1 MAGQLNPHLLL
12 VVPLAPLAGSMIAGL
27 FGTKFFGNLIG
38 RKASHTVTILGVLI
52 SFILSLHTMSLVL
65 DGATFNGN
73 LYTWMTVVGLK
84 LEVGFL
90 VDSLTAMMMCV
101 VTFVSLMVHIYTI
114 GYMEEDEGYNRFF
127 SYISLFTFA
136 MLMLVMS
143 NNFLQ
148 LFFGWEAVGLVSYLL
163 IGFWYTKPTA
173 TVANMKA
180 FLVNR
185 VGDFGFI
192 LGIGL
197 LLAYAGSMDYA
208 EVFAKKE
215 QLATLTLPGT
225 DWMLLTVACIC
236 LFIGAMGK
244 SAQFPLHV
252 WLPDSMEGPTPI
264 SALIHAATMV
274 TAGIFMVARM
284 SPLFELSDTALSF
297 VLIIGSITALF
308 MGFLG
313 IIQNDIKRVVAY
325 STLSQLGYMTVALGA
340 SAYSVAVFHL
350 MTHAFFKA
358 LLFLAAGS
366 VIIGMHHDQDIR
378 NMGGLRKY
386 MPITWITSLLGSLA
400 LIGTPFFSGFY
411 SKDSIIEAVH
421 ATTLFGSGFA
431 NFAVLA
437 GVFVTA
443 FYSFRMYFLVF
454 HGEERFGKEHA
465 HHDDHAHAKAA
476 HADHGHD
483 DHAHDAHD
491 DHGHDEHH
499 GLAPGQKPHESPL
512 VVTLPLILLAIP
524 SVLIGFFAIQPMLH
538 GDFFNGVIT
547 VSESHGAMAELKEHF
562 HGAVAMAIH
571 GVSTAPF
578 WLALAGVVAAYYCYM
593 INPRVPAWFYKH
605 FHALHTL
612 LENKYYM
619 DKFNEV
625 VIAGGARLLGGGLS
639 RVGDKTL
646 IDGLIVNGSAKV
658 VAWSSRV
665 IRVFQSGYIY
675 HYAFV
680 MILGMLGLLSYF
692 VIFPLFAK

>member
-1 MAGQLNPHLLL
+1 MTAELSSSLL
-12 VVPLAPLAGSMIAGL
+12 VAIPLAPLVGAILAG
-27 FGTKFFGNLIG
+27 FFGRQIG
-38 RKASHTVTILGVLI
+38 RSGAHSVTILGVAIALA
-52 SFILSLHTMSLVL
+52 LSAWVL
-65 DGATFNGN
+65 KSVAMDGARFNATIYEWMTLGN
-73 LYTWMTVVGLK
+73 LTM
-84 LEVGFL
+84 EVGFL
-90 VDSLTAMMMCV
+90 IDGLSAMMMCV

-114 GYMEEDEGYNRFF
+114 GYMKDDPGYQRFF
-127 SYISLFTFA
+127 SYISLFTFS

-163 IGFWYTKPTA
+163 IGFWFKKPSA
-173 TVANMKA
+173 VFANMKA

-197 LLAYAGSMDYA
+197 LLAYAGTLNYT
-208 EVFAKKE
+208 ETFAKAGE
-215 QLATLTLPGT
+215 LSALTFPGT

-284 SPLFELSDTALSF
+284 SPLFELTDTALNF
-297 VLIIGSITALF
+297 VMIIGSITALF
-308 MGFLG
+308 MGFMG

-358 LLFLAAGS
+358 LLFLGAGS

-400 LIGTPFFSGFY
+400 LIGTPLFSGFY
-411 SKDSIIEAVH
+411 SKDSIIMAVEASRLP
-421 ATTLFGSGFA
+421 AAGWAS
-431 NFAVLA
+431 FAVIA

-454 HGEERFGKEHA
+454 HGAERFHHKPFPPEHDHDHGDD
-465 HHDDHAHAKAA
+465 HHDHT
-476 HADHGHD
+476 
-483 DHAHDAHD
+483 
-491 DHGHDEHH
+491 
-499 GLAPGQKPHESPL
+499 PHESPW
-512 VVTLPLILLAIP
+512 VVTLPLLLLAVP
-524 SVLIGFFAIQPMLH
+524 SVVMGYLTIEPMLFGSLLSDAIYVDGSKH
-538 GDFFNGVIT
+538 T
-547 VSESHGAMAELKEHF
+547 ALAALQHHF
-562 HGAVAMAIH
+562 HGAWAMALH
-571 GVSTAPF
+571 GVQTLPF
-578 WLALAGVVAAYYCYM
+578 ALALAGVLVA
-593 INPRVPAWFYKH
+593 AWFYLLQPAIPARLARI
-605 FHALHTL
+605 FAPLVVI

-619 DKFNEV
+619 DAFNEKV
-625 VIAGGARLLGGGLS
+625 LAVWARLTGITLW
-639 RVGDKTL
+639 RVGDMGI
-646 IDGLIVNGSAKV
+646 IDGIIINGSARAV
-658 VAWSSRV
+658 GLLASATRLVQTGRLYW
-665 IRVFQSGYIY
+665 
-675 HYAFV
+675 YALV
-680 MILGMLGLLSYF
+680 MLLGLFGLLTWQLW
-692 VIFPLFAK
+692 PLLRGVLLR

>member
-1 MAGQLNPHLLL
+1 MAGQLNPLLL
-12 VVPLAPLAGSMIAGL
+12 LAVPLAPLAGSLIAGL
-27 FGTKFFGNLIG
+27 LGTRFFGNIVG
-38 RKASHTVTILGVLI
+38 RQVSHTATILGVLVAFII
-52 SFILSLHTMSLVL
+52 SAMTLSQVM
-65 DGATFNGN
+65 DGAKYNET
-73 LYTWMTVVGLK
+73 LYQWMNVGGLK
-84 LEVGFL
+84 LEIGFL
-90 VDSLTAMMMCV
+90 VDSLTATMMCV

-114 GYMEEDEGYNRFF
+114 GYMKDDEGYNRFF
-127 SYISLFTFA
+127 AYISLFTFS

-163 IGFWYTKPTA
+163 IGFWYEKPTA
-173 TVANMKA
+173 IYANMKA

-197 LLAYAGSMDYA
+197 LVAYAGSMNYA

-215 QLATLTLPGT
+215 MLAPLTLPGT
-225 DWMLLTVACIC
+225 DWMIITVACIC

-274 TAGIFMVARM
+274 TAGIFMVSRM
-284 SPLFELSDTALSF
+284 SPLFEMSDVALSF
-297 VLIIGSITALF
+297 VMVIGAITALF

-386 MPITWITSLLGSLA
+386 MKITWITSLIGSLA
-400 LIGTPFFSGFY
+400 LIGTPLFSGFY
-411 SKDSIIEAVH
+411 SKDSIIISVMASKLPG
-421 ATTLFGSGFA
+421 AGFA
-431 NFAVLA
+431 QFAVMA
-437 GVFVTA
+437 GVFITA

-454 HGEERFGKEHA
+454 HGKENFGHA
-465 HHDDHAHAKAA
+465 HH
-476 HADHGHD
+476 HD
-483 DHAHDAHD
+483 SHDAHASDD
-491 DHGHDEHH
+491 DHDHHH
-499 GLAPGQKPHESPL
+499 GLAPGEKPHESPAVVWVPL
-512 VVTLPLILLAIP
+512 VLLAIP
-524 SVLIGFFAIQPMLH
+524 SAVIGYLTIKTMLFSDFFKDVIFVDHHAHNAMEVLKEDFHGEIAMALH
-538 GDFFNGVIT
+538 GL
-547 VSESHGAMAELKEHF
+547 M
-562 HGAVAMAIH
+562 
-571 GVSTAPF
+571 TAPF
-578 WLALAGVVAAYYCYM
+578 WLALSGVALSYYFYIIKPSIPAM
-593 INPRVPAWFYKH
+593 IKQKLSVIYTI
-605 FHALHTL
+605 LD
-612 LENKYYM
+612 NKYYM
-619 DKFNEV
+619 DKFNEIV
-625 VIAGGARLLGGGLS
+625 FAGGARLIGGGLWNI
-639 RVGDKTL
+639 GDKGL
-646 IDGLIVNGSAKV
+646 IDGLVVNGSAKV
-658 VAWSSRV
+658 IALFSKFSRLLQTG
-665 IRVFQSGYIY
+665 FIY

-680 MILGMLGLLSYF
+680 MILGVLGFLFYF
-692 VIFPLFAK
+692 MPLPFLNK

>member
-1 MAGQLNPHLLL
+1 MSATLSASTLLA
-12 VVPLAPLAGSMIAGL
+12 VPLAPLVGAALAGV
-27 FGTKFFGNLIG
+27 FGTKFGGNHIG
-38 RKASHTVTILGVLI
+38 RKVTHSLTILGVLVAFII
-52 SFILSLHTMSLVL
+52 SAMTLKSVIA
-65 DGATFNGN
+65 DGARFNQTI
-73 LYTWMTVVGLK
+73 YEWMVVGGLK
-84 LEVGFL
+84 MEVGFM
-90 VDSLTAMMMCV
+90 VDGLTAMMMCV

-114 GYMEEDEGYNRFF
+114 GYMEEDDGYNRFF
-127 SYISLFTFA
+127 AYISLFTFS

-143 NNFLQ
+143 NNMLQ

-163 IGFWYTKPTA
+163 IGFWFNKPTA
-173 TVANMKA
+173 IFANMKA

-197 LLAYAGSMDYA
+197 IAAYAGTLNYTEA
-208 EVFAKKE
+208 FAKAGT
-215 QLATLTLPGT
+215 LAGITFPGT
-225 DWMLLTVACIC
+225 EWMLITVICIC

-297 VLIIGSITALF
+297 ILVIGAITALF

-358 LLFLAAGS
+358 LLFLGAGS
-366 VIIGMHHDQDIR
+366 VIIGMHHNQDIR
-378 NMGGLRKY
+378 WMGGVRKY

-421 ATTLFGSGFA
+421 ESHLWGA
-431 NFAVLA
+431 NFAYYAVLA
-437 GVFVTA
+437 GVFITA

-454 HGEERFGKEHA
+454 HGKERYDQNPDA
-465 HHDDHAHAKAA
+465 HHDDHG
-476 HADHGHD
+476 HGHD
-483 DHAHDAHD
+483 DHG
-491 DHGHDEHH
+491 HGHDH
-499 GLAPGQKPHESPL
+499 KPHESPW
-512 VVTLPLILLAIP
+512 VVWLPLVLLAIP
-524 SVLIGFFAIQPMLH
+524 SVVIGFMTIDPMLF
-538 GDFFNGVIT
+538 GEFFK
-547 VSESHGAMAELKEHF
+547 GAIFVDGTKHHAMKELEEAF
-562 HGAVAMAIH
+562 HGPVAMAIH
-571 GVSTAPF
+571 GLQTPPF
-578 WLALAGVVAAYYCYM
+578 WLALAGVVMSWYMYM
-593 INPRVPAWFYKH
+593 INPALPAAIKRAFGPIYR
-605 FHALHTL
+605 L

-619 DKFNEV
+619 DWFNEN
-625 VIAGGARLLGGGLS
+625 VIARATRALGTGLWKGGDQA
-639 RVGDKTL
+639 L
-646 IDGLIVNGSAKV
+646 IDGAVVNGSWKV
-658 VAWSSRV
+658 VGRISGVVRWM
-665 IRVFQSGYIY
+665 QSGYIY
-675 HYAFV
+675 HYAFAMLLGV
-680 MILGMLGLLSYF
+680 FILMTYF
-692 VIFPLFAK
+692 VWFKR

>member
-1 MAGQLNPHLLL
+1 MSQTLNASTLL
-12 VVPLAPLAGSMIAGL
+12 VVPLAPLVGSALAGI
-27 FGTKFFGNLIG
+27 FGTQFGGNWIG
-38 RKASHTVTILGVLI
+38 RRLSHTLTILGVLVA
-52 SFILSLHTMSLVL
+52 FILSAMTLKSVI
-65 DGATFNGN
+65 DGARFNET
-73 LYTWMTVVGLK
+73 LYTWMVVGGLK
-84 LEVGFL
+84 MEVGFL
-90 VDSLTAMMMCV
+90 IDSLTAMMMCV

-127 SYISLFTFA
+127 AYISLFTFS

-143 NNFLQ
+143 NNMLQ

-163 IGFWYTKPTA
+163 IGFWFNKPTA
-173 TVANMKA
+173 IFANMKA

-197 LLAYAGSMDYA
+197 MAAYAGTLNYA
-208 EVFAKKE
+208 EAFAKTAE
-215 QLATLTLPGT
+215 LGALTFPGT
-225 DWMLLTVACIC
+225 DWLLVTVICIC

-284 SPLFELSDTALSF
+284 SPLFELSDTALNF
-297 VLIIGSITALF
+297 IMVIGSITALF

-358 LLFLAAGS
+358 LLFLGAGS
-366 VIIGMHHDQDIR
+366 VIMGMHHNQDIR
-378 NMGGLRKY
+378 WMGGVRKY

-421 ATTLFGSGFA
+421 ESHLAAAGFA

-454 HGEERFGKEHA
+454 HGKERFDQNPDA
-465 HHDDHAHAKAA
+465 H
-476 HADHGHD
+476 HGHD
-483 DHAHDAHD
+483 DHGHGHD
-491 DHGHDEHH
+491 DHHE
-499 GLAPGQKPHESPL
+499 PHESPW
-512 VVTLPLILLAIP
+512 VVTVPLVLLAIP
-524 SVLIGFFAIQPMLH
+524 SVVIGFMAIEPMLY
-538 GDFFNGVIT
+538 GEFFKDVIF
-547 VSESHGAMAELKEHF
+547 VNAEKHPVMEEMAEMF
-562 HGAVAMAIH
+562 HGPVAMAVH
-571 GVSTAPF
+571 ALSTAPF
-578 WLALAGVVAAYYCYM
+578 WLALAGVVVSWYM
-593 INPRVPAWFYKH
+593 YLVNPKVPAF
-605 FHALHTL
+605 FARVLRPVIVI
-612 LENKYYM
+612 LENKYFL
-619 DKFNEV
+619 DWINEN
-625 VIAGGARLLGGGLS
+625 ILARGARLLGTGLWK
-639 RVGDKTL
+639 VGDRAL
-646 IDGLIVNGSAKV
+646 IDGLVVNGSWKV
-658 VAWSSRV
+658 VGLISGAVR
-665 IRVFQSGYIY
+665 RFQSGYLY
-675 HYAFV
+675 HYALV
-680 MILGMLGLLSYF
+680 MILGVFALMTYF
-692 VIFPLFAK
+692 VWLA

>member
-1 MAGQLNPHLLL
+1 MSTTLNASTLL
-12 VVPLAPLAGSMIAGL
+12 VVPLAPLAGALLAGVL
-27 FGTKFFGNLIG
+27 GTSFGGNWIG
-38 RKASHTVTILGVLI
+38 RRLSHTLTILGVLVAFII
-52 SFILSLHTMSLVL
+52 SAMTLKSVAV
-65 DGATFNGN
+65 DGARFNQTI
-73 LYTWMTVVGLK
+73 YEWMVVGGLK
-84 LEVGFL
+84 MEVGFL
-90 VDSLTAMMMCV
+90 VDGLTAMMMCV

-127 SYISLFTFA
+127 AYISLFTFS

-163 IGFWYTKPTA
+163 IGFWFNKPTA
-173 TVANMKA
+173 IFANMKA

-197 LLAYAGSMDYA
+197 IAAYAGTLGYV
-208 EVFAKKE
+208 ETFAKAGEIAK
-215 QLATLTLPGT
+215 LGFPGT
-225 DWMLLTVACIC
+225 DWQLITVICIC

-297 VLIIGSITALF
+297 ILVIGAITALF

-366 VIIGMHHDQDIR
+366 VIMGAHHNQDIR
-378 NMGGLRKY
+378 WMGGMRKY

-400 LIGTPFFSGFY
+400 LIGTPLFAGFY

-421 ATTLFGSGFA
+421 FSKLWGSGFA
-431 NFAVLA
+431 HFAVLA

-454 HGEERFGKEHA
+454 HGKERFDQNPDA
-465 HHDDHAHAKAA
+465 HHDDHHDA
-476 HADHGHD
+476 HGHD
-483 DHAHDAHD
+483 QD
-491 DHGHDEHH
+491 DH
-499 GLAPGQKPHESPL
+499 KPHESPW
-512 VVTLPLILLAIP
+512 VVTAPLLLLAFP
-524 SVLIGFFAIQPMLH
+524 SVVIGFLAIDPMLY
-538 GDFFNGVIT
+538 
-547 VSESHGAMAELKEHF
+547 SEFLKDAIAIDNDKHPAMANLAREF
-562 HGAVAMAIH
+562 HGPLQMALH
-571 GVSTAPF
+571 GLTTAPF
-578 WLALAGVVAAYYCYM
+578 WLAVAGVALSYYMYM
-593 INPRVPAWFYKH
+593 VNPALPGKIKARVEPLYK
-605 FHALHTL
+605 L
-612 LENKYYM
+612 LDNKYYM
-619 DKFNEV
+619 DWFNENV
-625 VIAGGARLLGGGLS
+625 LARGARALGTGLWQ
-639 RVGDKTL
+639 VGDQKL
-646 IDGLIVNGSAKV
+646 IDGTLVNGSARV
-658 VAWSSRV
+658 VGWFAAASR
-665 IRVFQSGYIY
+665 RLQTGYIY
-675 HYAFV
+675 HYAFA
-680 MILGMLGLLSYF
+680 MIIGVFLLMTWF
-692 VIFPLFAK
+692 VWFKR

>member
-1 MAGQLNPHLLL
+1 MSQTLSAATLLA
-12 VVPLAPLAGSMIAGL
+12 VPLAPLAGAILAGVWGTA
-27 FGTKFFGNLIG
+27 FGGNVLG
-38 RKASHTVTILGVLI
+38 RRISHTLTILGVLLA
-52 SFILSLHTMSLVL
+52 FVLSAWTLKSVAM
-65 DGATFNGN
+65 DGARFNET
-73 LYTWMTVVGLK
+73 LYTWMTVGTLK
-84 LEVGFL
+84 MEVGFL
-90 VDSLTAMMMCV
+90 VDGLTAMMMCV

-114 GYMEEDEGYNRFF
+114 GYMDEEDGYNRFF
-127 SYISLFTFA
+127 GYISLFTFA

-143 NNFLQ
+143 NNMLQ

-163 IGFWYTKPTA
+163 IGFYYNKPSA
-173 TVANMKA
+173 IFANMKA

-197 LLAYAGSMDYA
+197 IAAYAGTLNYA
-208 EVFAKKE
+208 EAFAK
-215 QLATLTLPGT
+215 ADALTRLSLPGT
-225 DWMLLTVACIC
+225 DWMLITVICIC

-297 VLIIGSITALF
+297 IMVIGAITALF

-366 VIIGMHHDQDIR
+366 VILGMHHNQDIR
-378 NMGGLRKY
+378 WMGGVRKY

-400 LIGTPFFSGFY
+400 LIGTPLFAGFY

-421 ATTLFGSGFA
+421 ESHLPGAGFA
-431 NFAVLA
+431 YFAVMA

-443 FYSFRMYFLVF
+443 FYSFRLYFLVF
-454 HGEERFGKEHA
+454 HGKERFDKNPDAHQDDA
-465 HHDDHAHAKAA
+465 HHGHA
-476 HADHGHD
+476 
-483 DHAHDAHD
+483 AHD
-491 DHGHDEHH
+491 DHGHHSEHAEH
-499 GLAPGQKPHESPL
+499 AKPHESPW

-524 SVLIGFFAIQPMLH
+524 SVVIGFITIEPMLF
-538 GDFFNGVIT
+538 GAFFRDAIIVDP
-547 VSESHGAMAELKEHF
+547 VRHPAMAELSKLF
-562 HGAVAMAIH
+562 HGPAQMALH
-571 GVSTAPF
+571 GLSTAPF
-578 WLALAGVVAAYYCYM
+578 WLAVAGVALAYYLYLV
-593 INPRVPAWFYKH
+593 NPALPAAIKRRVEPLY
-605 FHALHTL
+605 TL
-612 LENKYYM
+612 LDNKYYL
-619 DKFNEV
+619 DWFNENV
-625 VIAGGARLLGGGLS
+625 LARGARALGNGLWKGGDQ
-639 RVGDKTL
+639 RL
-646 IDGLIVNGSAKV
+646 IDGALVNGSWRLVGWVSGV
-658 VAWSSRV
+658 VR
-665 IRVFQSGYIY
+665 RLQSGYIY
-675 HYAFV
+675 HYAFG
-680 MILGMLGLLSYF
+680 MIIGVFVLMTYF
-692 VIFPLFAK
+692 VWLNR

>member
-1 MAGQLNPHLLL
+1 MSQTLNATTLLA
-12 VVPLAPLAGSMIAGL
+12 VPMAPLVGAVLAGILGTQ
-27 FGTKFFGNLIG
+27 FGGNWIG
-38 RKASHTVTILGVLI
+38 RRLTHTLTILGVLI
-52 SFILSLHTMSLVL
+52 AFILSAATLKSVAI
-65 DGATFNGN
+65 DGARFNET
-73 LYTWMTVVGLK
+73 LYTWMTVGDLK
-84 LEVGFL
+84 MEVGFM
-90 VDSLTAMMMCV
+90 VDGLTAMMMCV

-114 GYMEEDEGYNRFF
+114 GYMDEDEGYNRFF
-127 SYISLFTFA
+127 AYISLFTFS

-143 NNFLQ
+143 NNMLQ

-163 IGFWYTKPTA
+163 IGFWYNKPTA
-173 TVANMKA
+173 IFANIKA

-197 LLAYAGSMDYA
+197 IAAYTGTLNYTEA
-208 EVFAKKE
+208 FA
-215 QLATLTLPGT
+215 QAADLSALTLPGT
-225 DWMLLTVACIC
+225 SWMLITVICIC

-284 SPLFELSDTALSF
+284 SPLFELSETALNF
-297 VLIIGSITALF
+297 IMIIGAITALF

-358 LLFLAAGS
+358 LLFLGAGS
-366 VIIGMHHDQDIR
+366 VIIGMHHNQDIR
-378 NMGGLRKY
+378 YMGAVRKY

-400 LIGTPFFSGFY
+400 LIGTPLFSGFY

-421 ATTLFGSGFA
+421 GSNLAAAGFA

-454 HGEERFGKEHA
+454 HGKERYDQNPDAHHGD
-465 HHDDHAHAKAA
+465 HHDDHENHS
-476 HADHGHD
+476 
-483 DHAHDAHD
+483 
-491 DHGHDEHH
+491 
-499 GLAPGQKPHESPL
+499 PHESPW
-512 VVTLPLILLAIP
+512 VVTVPLILLAIP
-524 SVLIGFFAIQPMLH
+524 SVVIGFMTIQPMLF
-538 GDFFNGVIT
+538 GEFFKDAIFID
-547 VSESHGAMAELKEHF
+547 AEKHAGMKTLADAF
-562 HGAVAMAIH
+562 HGPVAMALH
-571 GVSTAPF
+571 SVSTAPF
-578 WLALAGVVAAYYCYM
+578 WLALAGVVVAWYM
-593 INPRVPAWFYKH
+593 YLINPAVPAAIGR
-605 FHALHTL
+605 ALRPLVVL

-619 DKFNEV
+619 DWINEN
-625 VIAGGARLLGGGLS
+625 ILARGARALGNGLWK
-639 RVGDKTL
+639 VGDRTL
-646 IDGLIVNGSAKV
+646 IDGWLVNGSWKLV
-658 VAWSSRV
+658 GLVSNWTRKL
-665 IRVFQSGYIY
+665 QTGYLY
-675 HYAFV
+675 HYALV
-680 MILGMLGLLSYF
+680 MILGIFLLMTYF
-692 VIFPLFAK
+692 VWLNK